1 MGEKLLDYEIDCE
14 IIDLQSLIPFDLSHR
29 IKKSVE
35 KTNRILIVDEDMP
48 GGASSYIL
56 QELLTTQK
64 IYDKLDSKPHLLT
77 AKEHRPPY
85 GSDGDY
91 SSKPSFEDI
100 FEEVY
105 MIMNEVDPNK
115 YRNI

>member
-1 MGEKLLDYEIDCE
+1 ML
-14 IIDLQSLIPFDLSHR
+14 
-29 IKKSVE
+29 V
-35 KTNRILIVDEDMP
+35 
-48 GGASSYIL
+48 YIL

-77 AKEHRPPY
+77 AKAHRPPY

-105 MIMNEVDPNK
+105 MIMNEADPNK